1 MADPTTTLP
10 PQPNGPPLFG
20 AKAATIVL
28 IALWALG
35 TFGAPWVAPAIRDGF
50 ERFEVLTG
58 LDRQQALPD
67 EKK

>member
-1 MADPTTTLP
+1 MADPTTPQP
-10 PQPNGPPLFG
+10 PQPHGPPHFV

-28 IALWALG
+28 IALWGLG

-58 LDRQQALPD
+58 LDEQKALPAG
-67 EKK
+67 EK

>member
-1 MADPTTTLP
+1 M
-10 PQPNGPPLFG
+10 
-20 AKAATIVL
+20 L

-58 LDRQQALPD
+58 LDRQKALSD
-67 EKK
+67 HK